1 MHLTFPASLILGS
14 LVLRDWLGVF
24 TPMAYA
30 LVGVIC
36 TWGLL
41 AMVDALTERRR

>member
-1 MHLTFPASLILGS
+1 MHLTFPAFLILGS
-14 LVLRDWLGVF
+14 LVLGDWLGVF

>member
-1 MHLTFPASLILGS
+1 MHLSLPASLILGS
-14 LVLRDWLGVF
+14 LVLSDWLGVF
-24 TPMAYA
+24 GQMSYA
-30 LVGVIC
+30 LVGVIL